1 MAAAPTPSAPLV
13 CQKCQEP
20 TTMSCSS
27 ATGRN
32 PLLRACNGCL
42 ATERWLTRAS
52 ARPKVGKT
60 ESEQDKERR
69 VSALQVKED
78 LKQKTPEEKA
88 QWYQSQKLQRAQEEQ
103 SKKRTFSSAVGSV
116 EDIREKQNISDDVES
131 FVTFRTWAQ
140 QELTLKT
147 FSTLAEAKVAW
158 EKKIKDPN
166 TRTMQKHGE
175 TLMYEFRG
183 VELRGRDSHGLRA
196 GLRQRM
202 DIGSQE
208 DLDEYHEE
216 SGSRMK
222 RARQRLDIETA
233 AKFEAGEAELEK
245 PVPLLTV
252 SKDIGQLKEIEESR
266 DEELFSLATKVA
278 AEKKAQQALKKE
290 ELEKKP
296 KSLPLEKL
304 AFEAARK
311 KAIQSMSDVGLRLRN
326 SLTAQDTELE
336 KTLETESQDLRDER
350 SEKVKEIDQMLASV
364 QEAMQEKDL
373 EWKEWENSTCP
384 EDLAVSREKIQQ
396 FIKSYHTAE
405 PKLKAVKDK
414 LTDLRLWHGKLKKSI
429 NDREKAAAK
438 TSANKKLSGGEKNL
452 ALLAAD
458 LCGCTL
464 EPTGSVDYSYIGPN
478 LLKKNSPLVFEKAR
492 SSQLT
497 ATIRG
502 LEYYRLQKSWVAEK
516 MKSANT
522 SSCTAMIS
530 KKPVVKKLGDV
541 LLRSWSE
548 IYGGAEERA
557 CLTGVPE
564 DMKDH
569 FVVQFGQRMK
579 KTCSVLFRTDLNLPT
594 LVVVLEGRLTIG
606 GFRQRVLKG
615 STEAEKAAELDALKA
630 PDVQA
635 LLGLQLHAAF
645 DGREEAAEL
654 IEVFMP
660 GINRDGKYQ
669 RADVL
674 VTWARENE
682 SAIKRQRRESLHGMW
697 EVLPQQRVV
706 PKLTDTFDELARSN
720 PLVLLP
726 ALQRKRRLLKEN
738 TDATQ
743 RAKEEQ
749 LAKKKYALQLAGIL
763 KEAKLPLVQQLEGVD
778 QPEEVWPRIFG
789 TRRSKTL
796 RNRLKAWQPF
806 RTWLQCVHDAQWPT
820 SVRQLIDYS
829 NERFQSECGK
839 TVLNSF
845 QASLAVLEQVG
856 KVAET
861 QRLSSDTTWL
871 AHLKS
876 LTADLVGEQAPVQQ
890 APMMTVAMII
900 SLELHIA
907 REDEPEYVRA
917 MAFVALLAVY
927 GSMRMDDLQGM
938 LPATMRLTAQGFRAT
953 LGRTKTTGVDRRNK
967 EVTVFIHRQA
977 GLSGFD
983 WLGEGFALW
992 KKYTQPRDY
1001 LVMTARDDWKG
1012 PTKHFAKSE
1021 VVAGY
1026 VREVFK
1032 RLATPKF
1039 QDGAYRLNLQRYLL
1053 VEGAQGFFTGHSP
1066 RNWLTSAAAVLGWT
1080 KDQRDFLG
1088 RWLIGGSGS
1097 ADYTRTSREVVHRIQ
1112 IGVCRAIVTGQGGE
1126 YQEIEALEEL
1136 KAYVDERG
1144 GSGALARR
1152 RHDILRTVGGARCLG
1167 NKWPVIELDDAD
1179 ASEEEEA
1186 AEAMTVEGIATK
1198 YFISISRKTGHRR
1211 LHLNGMKEDQGSEE
1225 DQADQRAEVAKMDSD
1240 LQYVLQEASASL
1252 ATQYQV
1258 ARLHQ
1263 SRRRFQAIADN
1274 REGARTA
1281 ARDFGINPDT
1291 PAGRVEVAAIVAAW
1305 ELAKEYASKEVELRA
1320 EAKVLGHKRI
1330 LQVQERQAMLKAV
1343 TDAYGK
1349 MNESETPSAEYLAT
1363 KAEECESNEPLASSL
1378 DRISSKKD
1386 SQVESLQTSIDPT
1399 GHVRVTKT
1407 MQKLEMPHHSE
1418 GYRRLM
1424 KVEAHAWLCM
1434 SARFKAKAWLQG
1446 LQLEDFTRFVE
1457 YILGDRVGNLKLPT
1471 ASGQETQFNRFMFFV
1486 LQAGWQAAALP
1497 KPRILN
1503 LEAASAVS

>member
-42 ATERWLTRAS
+42 ATERWLTRSS

-78 LKQKTPEEKA
+78 LKKKTPEEKA

-183 VELRGRDSHGLRA
+183 
-196 GLRQRM
+196 RM

-311 KAIQSMSDVGLRLRN
+311 KAIQSMSDVGLRLRS

-384 EDLAVSREKIQQ
+384 EDLA
-396 FIKSYHTAE
+396 
-405 PKLKAVKDK
+405 
-414 LTDLRLWHGKLKKSI
+414 LKKSI

-478 LLKKNSPLVFEKAR
+478 LLKKNSPLAFEKAR

-522 SSCTAMIS
+522 SSSTAMIS

-615 STEAEKAAELDALKA
+615 STEAEKAAEVDALKA
-630 PDVQA
+630 PDVQRIVNK
-635 LLGLQLHAAF
+635 
-645 DGREEAAEL
+645 DGWVVKLEA
-654 IEVFMP
+654 
-660 GINRDGKYQ
+660 
-669 RADVL
+669 
-674 VTWARENE
+674 E
-682 SAIKRQRRESLHGMW
+682 SSM
-697 EVLPQQRVV
+697 VLP
-706 PKLTDTFDELARSN
+706 PDTVFFEIASDE
-720 PLVLLP
+720 
-726 ALQRKRRLLKEN
+726 
-738 TDATQ
+738 D
-743 RAKEEQ
+743 
-749 LAKKKYALQLAGIL
+749 
-763 KEAKLPLVQQLEGVD
+763 
-778 QPEEVWPRIFG
+778 
-789 TRRSKTL
+789 
-796 RNRLKAWQPF
+796 
-806 RTWLQCVHDAQWPT
+806 VHT
-820 SVRQLIDYS
+820 VRQLLG
-829 NERFQSECGK
+829 RECFLPCAK
-839 TVLNSF
+839 EYLK
-845 QASLAVLEQVG
+845 A
-856 KVAET
+856 
-861 QRLSSDTTWL
+861 
-871 AHLKS
+871 LKS
-876 LTADLVGEQAPVQQ
+876 
-890 APMMTVAMII
+890 
-900 SLELHIA
+900 
-907 REDEPEYVRA
+907 
-917 MAFVALLAVY
+917 
-927 GSMRMDDLQGM
+927 
-938 LPATMRLTAQGFRAT
+938 
-953 LGRTKTTGVDRRNK
+953 
-967 EVTVFIHRQA
+967 A
-977 GLSGFD
+977 G
-983 WLGEGFALW
+983 
-992 KKYTQPRDY
+992 
-1001 LVMTARDDWKG
+1001 
-1012 PTKHFAKSE
+1012 
-1021 VVAGY
+1021 
-1026 VREVFK
+1026 
-1032 RLATPKF
+1032 
-1039 QDGAYRLNLQRYLL
+1039 NLQEGSRMHKMLEYL
-1053 VEGAQGFFTGHSP
+1053 
-1066 RNWLTSAAAVLGWT
+1066 
-1080 KDQRDFLG
+1080 
-1088 RWLIGGSGS
+1088 
-1097 ADYTRTSREVVHRIQ
+1097 
-1112 IGVCRAIVTGQGGE
+1112 
-1126 YQEIEALEEL
+1126 
-1136 KAYVDERG
+1136 
-1144 GSGALARR
+1144 
-1152 RHDILRTVGGARCLG
+1152 
-1167 NKWPVIELDDAD
+1167 
-1179 ASEEEEA
+1179 
-1186 AEAMTVEGIATK
+1186 
-1198 YFISISRKTGHRR
+1198 
-1211 LHLNGMKEDQGSEE
+1211 
-1225 DQADQRAEVAKMDSD
+1225 KMDR
-1240 LQYVLQEASASL
+1240 ASAS
-1252 ATQYQV
+1252 
-1258 ARLHQ
+1258 
-1263 SRRRFQAIADN
+1263 
-1274 REGARTA
+1274 
-1281 ARDFGINPDT
+1281 
-1291 PAGRVEVAAIVAAW
+1291 
-1305 ELAKEYASKEVELRA
+1305 
-1320 EAKVLGHKRI
+1320 
-1330 LQVQERQAMLKAV
+1330 
-1343 TDAYGK
+1343 
-1349 MNESETPSAEYLAT
+1349 
-1363 KAEECESNEPLASSL
+1363 
-1378 DRISSKKD
+1378 
-1386 SQVESLQTSIDPT
+1386 
-1399 GHVRVTKT
+1399 
-1407 MQKLEMPHHSE
+1407 
-1418 GYRRLM
+1418 
-1424 KVEAHAWLCM
+1424 
-1434 SARFKAKAWLQG
+1434 
-1446 LQLEDFTRFVE
+1446 
-1457 YILGDRVGNLKLPT
+1457 
-1471 ASGQETQFNRFMFFV
+1471 
-1486 LQAGWQAAALP
+1486 
-1497 KPRILN
+1497 
-1503 LEAASAVS
+1503 